1 MNIFNKKNIFLLS
14 SKTFYRP
21 PSTLVIPKII
31 NIMNKKN
38 HHRISRRN
46 FLSQASCAAIGSTTL
61 LSTILNMGTANALAG
76 MAAPISSA
84 NGDYKA
90 MVCILLAGGN
100 DSFNMLVPRN
110 GSHYNEYAT
119 TRSNLALPQGDLL
132 PLNYTD
138 ANGKQFGLHPS
149 MPEVQTLFNNNKLAF
164 VSNVG
169 TLVEPISKKQY
180 LNGSVP
186 VPVGLLSHAD
196 QIQQWQTSIPQ
207 TRSSKGWG
215 GRIADILKAGNGNQN
230 ISMNISLSGTNIFQV
245 GETTA
250 EYAIRAAAGGS
261 VGINT
266 YTGTSALDQA
276 LKQGAESLLAQQYQ
290 DIFKSTFTNK
300 INDSQANHI
309 EFSTAINQAPNLTTN
324 FSDNPISANMELI
337 AKTIA
342 VRDILNVKRQTFFI
356 TFGGW
361 DHHDEVLNNQVAM
374 LSVVSKALSEFQAAM
389 EELNL
394 SDCVTTFTASDFGR
408 TLTSNGNGSDHAWG
422 GNVMVMGGSVNGGQ
436 IYGEYPS
443 LVIGSNDDV
452 GGAILLPTLST
463 DEYFAELAKWF
474 GVNNGDLS
482 YVLPNIGHF
491 YDVNSER
498 LPIGFMKV

>member
-1 MNIFNKKNIFLLS
+1 M
-14 SKTFYRP
+14 SK
-21 PSTLVIPKII
+21 
-31 NIMNKKN
+31 
-38 HHRISRRN
+38 ISRRN
-46 FLSQASCAAIGSTTL
+46 FLGQASCAAVGSTTL
-61 LSTILNMGTANALAG
+61 LSTILNMGVANSLAG
-76 MAAPISSA
+76 MT
-84 NGDYKA
+84 NTYGGGNDYKA
-90 MVCILLAGGN
+90 LVCILLAGGN

-110 GSHYNEYAT
+110 GSHYSEYAT
-119 TRSNLALPQGDLL
+119 TRSNLALPQGNLL
-132 PLNYTD
+132 PLNFTD
-138 ANGKQFGLHPS
+138 SNGKQFGVHPS
-149 MPEVQTLFNNNKLAF
+149 MPEVQSLFNQNKLAF

-169 TLVEPISKKQY
+169 TLVEPLTKAQY
-180 LNGSVP
+180 INGGVP
-186 VPVGLLSHAD
+186 LPVGLLSHAD

-215 GRIADILKAGNGNQN
+215 GRMADILQAGNANQN

-245 GETTA
+245 GENTA
-250 EYAIRAAAGGS
+250 EYAIRASAGGS

-290 DIFKSTFTNK
+290 DIFKSTFANK
-300 INDSQANHI
+300 INHSQANHE
-309 EFSTAINQAPNLTTN
+309 EFSVAINQAPTLRTS

-342 VRDILNVKRQTFFI
+342 VRDVLNVKRQTFFI

-374 LSVVSKALSEFQAAM
+374 LSVVSKALSEFQSAL

-394 SDCVTTFTASDFGR
+394 SESVTTFTASDFGR

-422 GNVMVMGGSVNGGQ
+422 GNVMVMGGSVNGGT
-436 IYGEYPS
+436 IYGDYPS
-443 LVIGSNDDV
+443 LAIGGQDDV
-452 GGAILLPTLST
+452 GGAIILPSIST

-474 GVNNGDLS
+474 GVSNGDLS
-482 YVLPNIGHF
+482 YVLPNIGNF
-491 YDVNSER
+491 YSTSSGT
-498 LPIGFMKV
+498 LPIGFMNI